1 MIYKLPALFLIFFF
15 LHLNGQS
22 QDDDYLKLKSL
33 TDAQKEIIS
42 FETKK
47 IKESREIFKRSLTQ
61 AQIEILKS
69 EKLTKEQKRFKL
81 MQSFSSSQRNIINE
95 SERRVKLMAKR
106 IKPTLTDNQ
115 KRELRAI
122 NARMSKTK
130 KGDSRGTRIKQ
141 GELDN
146 RRKKSSQN
154 GNRNKRP

>member
-1 MIYKLPALFLIFFF
+1 MYRLPTFFLIFFF
-15 LHLNGQS
+15 IQLNSQS
-22 QDDDYLKLKSL
+22 LDDDYLKLKSL
-33 TDAQKEIIS
+33 TEAQKQIIS
-42 FETKK
+42 YETKK

-95 SERRVKLMAKR
+95 SERRVKVMAKK

-115 KRELRAI
+115 KRELKAI
-122 NARMSKTK
+122 NSRMSKMK

-141 GELDN
+141 GQLDS
-146 RRKKSSQN
+146 RRKSSRN
-154 GNRNKRP
+154 DNRNKRP